1 MNNSREK
8 VDEKM
13 EIIYKINV
21 GLEMIVIVGYE
32 ID

>member
-8 VDEKM
+8 VDKKM